1 MDELPDGAPTLITA
15 PLAGPSV
22 ASLPM
27 DTAIWCSID
36 PAEVA
41 TARAELQAGI
51 FNRSLP
57 GKRSAPELPKYPRR
71 PETVVNAEEHTR
83 RQAEFERA
91 HAAVK
96 QARAEHAEHMAAREK
111 QLAADLHRLRQHCLQ
126 VNSAIDLERR
136 QEELEAVFP
145 SKSFFNVRVQAP
157 EDLADLH
164 LKYCCP
170 PIDSPLWTRSSCGRT
185 PGWTHTRPPS
195 MHIAVGDPTAHCDRR
210 RKLLGVARLAPHE
223 SAERWNA
230 CPLPGTDSGWRDWTL
245 LQIHRRTHG
254 VPAPVLTCSRE
265 RCSCEAVMNAPP
277 LKLQL
282 PFKLG
287 GQWTNVQ
294 VEDYWRELVDEMQQ
308 KAENLEAQGVPVD
321 REHLQQLL
329 SKFRDQAHTSDALF
343 ACGYTQLSSYP
354 FCDFRASCLHCQVRR
369 LEHCFLS
376 TVHLSPAASHQHAS
390 PIINVGECQ
399 LRL

>member
-126 VNSAIDLERR
+126 VNSAIDLASRGDR
-136 QEELEAVFP
+136 
-145 SKSFFNVRVQAP
+145 KSWR
-157 EDLADLH
+157 
-164 LKYCCP
+164 
-170 PIDSPLWTRSSCGRT
+170 RSSRPSRSSTCGCKRQKISRT
-185 PGWTHTRPPS
+185 
-195 MHIAVGDPTAHCDRR
+195 
-210 RKLLGVARLAPHE
+210 
-223 SAERWNA
+223 
-230 CPLPGTDSGWRDWTL
+230 
-245 LQIHRRTHG
+245 
-254 VPAPVLTCSRE
+254 
-265 RCSCEAVMNAPP
+265 
-277 LKLQL
+277 
-282 PFKLG
+282 
-287 GQWTNVQ
+287 
-294 VEDYWRELVDEMQQ
+294 
-308 KAENLEAQGVPVD
+308 
-321 REHLQQLL
+321 
-329 SKFRDQAHTSDALF
+329 
-343 ACGYTQLSSYP
+343 
-354 FCDFRASCLHCQVRR
+354 
-369 LEHCFLS
+369 S
-376 TVHLSPAASHQHAS
+376 T
-390 PIINVGECQ
+390 
-399 LRL
+399 